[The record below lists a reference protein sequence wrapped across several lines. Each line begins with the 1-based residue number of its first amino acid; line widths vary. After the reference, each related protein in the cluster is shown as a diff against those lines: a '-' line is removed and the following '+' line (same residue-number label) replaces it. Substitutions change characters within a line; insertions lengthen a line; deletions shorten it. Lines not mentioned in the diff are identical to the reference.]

1 MNMDG
6 TIEESSKAVA
16 TLSVGNFTA
25 QPDFNIAIAL
35 KKELRNKQKED
46 GRRRKE
52 EEKAQN
58 FAATASS
65 HVQNSL
71 AADGDDMDP
80 VQYFANRIKAV
91 NALKTAGINPY
102 PHKFHVSMSILEYEK
117 KYSGLNPGERL
128 ENVEVSL
135 ADM

>member
-1 MNMDG
+1 M
-6 TIEESSKAVA
+6 
-16 TLSVGNFTA
+16 
-25 QPDFNIAIAL
+25 
-35 KKELRNKQKED
+35 
-46 GRRRKE
+46 
-52 EEKAQN
+52 
-58 FAATASS
+58 
-65 HVQNSL
+65 
-71 AADGDDMDP
+71 
-80 VQYFANRIKAV
+80 